1 MLLGKPNEI
10 PKSYINLRRALIS
23 SVVAF
28 ILTIIIYLFLSLL
41 VLISVL
47 PEGAIRPLS
56 LIISLLASYFAGFLT
71 SRNVP
76 MYGLFNGIAT
86 GLIYFVI
93 TYIFGVIINDSFS
106 FNSQLL
112 TTIFAIIAGSAIGG
126 IVGINNRA
134 ARRRKQRRYR
144 RR

>member
-10 PKSYINLRRALIS
+10 PQSYINLKRALIS
-23 SVVAF
+23 SVAAF
-28 ILTIIIYLFLSLL
+28 ILTIILYLLCSSL
-41 VLISVL
+41 VLISIL

-56 LIISLLASYFAGFLT
+56 IIISLLASYFAGFLT

-76 MYGLFNGIAT
+76 MYGLFNGLAT
-86 GLIYFVI
+86 GLIYFII
-93 TYIFGVIINDSFS
+93 TYIFGVIITVSFS
-106 FNSQLL
+106 FNSQLFTSFL
-112 TTIFAIIAGSAIGG
+112 AVLLGSAIGG

-134 ARRRKQRRYR
+134 SRRRKQRRYR